1 MNERSTNEERQALIA
16 GDRALTPEESEELA
30 MFADLLANPA
40 TWSEPRSGL
49 EQEVVEAV
57 EDAPVLRSRH
67 RGRRVA
73 LAVVAAAALIAIV
86 LSVSVGMLANHSAV
100 DYRADLSG
108 TPLARNAQASV
119 TVRETKSGFHISLN
133 AHGLPALPAGE
144 YYQAWLK
151 NEKNVLVPIGTFS
164 SSDAHVTLWSGV
176 SPKDYP
182 TLTVTIEKA
191 DNNQDSSGQ
200 RVLTGT
206 AHAS

>member
-1 MNERSTNEERQALIA
+1 MNERSTNQEREALIA
-16 GDRALTPEESEELA
+16 GDRVLTPEESEELS
-30 MFADLLANPA
+30 MFADLLADPA

-57 EDAPVLRSRH
+57 EDAPAVRARH
-67 RGRRVA
+67 TGRRLA
-73 LAVVAAAALIAIV
+73 LTVVAAAALIAAV
-86 LSVSVGMLANHSAV
+86 LFVSVGVLANHSSA
-100 DYRADLSG
+100 DYRADLTG
-108 TPLARNAQASV
+108 TALARNAHASV
-119 TVRETKSGFHISLN
+119 VVRETSSGFHISLN

-164 SSDAHVTLWSGV
+164 SSDSHVTLWSGV